1 MFQKITQFFVLSIV
15 FFLFLVNLVF
25 AEDAN
30 YWHNTGNAD
39 NYVRAIRVEP
49 TTNILYV
56 GGDFG

>member
-15 FFLFLVNLVF
+15 FFLFSVNLVF

-30 YWHNTGNAD
+30 YWHNTGDAN
-39 NYVRAIRVEP
+39 NYVRAIWIEP
-49 TTNILYV
+49 ATNILYV